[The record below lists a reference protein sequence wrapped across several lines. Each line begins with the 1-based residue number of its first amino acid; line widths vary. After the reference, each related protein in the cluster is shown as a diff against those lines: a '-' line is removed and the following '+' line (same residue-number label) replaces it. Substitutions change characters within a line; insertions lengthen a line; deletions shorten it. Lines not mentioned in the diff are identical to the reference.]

1 MKNKIYL
8 LYWLLAFLSVG
19 CYDDKGNND
28 YRFVNTIEVEPF
40 GQDSYPWAALGDT
53 VRYKPVLHFASGNGD
68 ELDLAYEWT
77 FAGKTIGDELNL
89 EWIVDTV
96 ATGQVILRVTDRVIT
111 NNSSISI
118 GLTSQPAASSALL
131 TTAST
136 PYGDSLFPITACGFS
151 SLSCSALHRIKPYN
165 SVSLSFSSHSTN

>member
-96 ATGQVILRVTDRVIT
+96 ATGQ
-111 NNSSISI
+111 
-118 GLTSQPAASSALL
+118 
-131 TTAST
+131 
-136 PYGDSLFPITACGFS
+136 
-151 SLSCSALHRIKPYN
+151 
-165 SVSLSFSSHSTN
+165 

>member
-53 VRYKPVLHFASGNGD
+53 VRYKPVTGTNSIWHMSGHLPVKRSETNLTWNG
-68 ELDLAYEWT
+68 L
-77 FAGKTIGDELNL
+77 
-89 EWIVDTV
+89 
-96 ATGQVILRVTDRVIT
+96 
-111 NNSSISI
+111 
-118 GLTSQPAASSALL
+118 
-131 TTAST
+131 
-136 PYGDSLFPITACGFS
+136 
-151 SLSCSALHRIKPYN
+151 
-165 SVSLSFSSHSTN
+165 

>member
-96 ATGQVILRVTDRVIT
+96 ATGQVILRVTDRANGLVYSNQKSLRIDSPYKSKGWMILSEK
-111 NNSSISI
+111 NGQSSL
-118 GLTSQPAASSALL
+118 G
-131 TTAST
+131 
-136 PYGDSLFPITACGFS
+136 FVREMITA
-151 SLSCSALHRIKPYN
+151 YEMDD
-165 SVSLSFSSHSTN
+165 

>member
-53 VRYKPVLHFASGNGD
+53 VRYKPVLQAGTGTNSIWHMSGHLPVKRSETNLTWNG
-68 ELDLAYEWT
+68 L
-77 FAGKTIGDELNL
+77 
-89 EWIVDTV
+89 
-96 ATGQVILRVTDRVIT
+96 
-111 NNSSISI
+111 
-118 GLTSQPAASSALL
+118 
-131 TTAST
+131 
-136 PYGDSLFPITACGFS
+136 
-151 SLSCSALHRIKPYN
+151 
-165 SVSLSFSSHSTN
+165 

>member
-68 ELDLAYEWT
+68 ELDCRYCSYGTGDPEGNRP
-77 FAGKTIGDELNL
+77 GKRIGIQQSE
-89 EWIVDTV
+89 I
-96 ATGQVILRVTDRVIT
+96 APDRF
-111 NNSSISI
+111 
-118 GLTSQPAASSALL
+118 
-131 TTAST
+131 
-136 PYGDSLFPITACGFS
+136 SL
-151 SLSCSALHRIKPYN
+151 
-165 SVSLSFSSHSTN
+165 

>member
-53 VRYKPVLHFASGNGD
+53 VRYKPVLHLQAGTGTNSIWHMSGHLPVKRSETNLTWNG
-68 ELDLAYEWT
+68 L
-77 FAGKTIGDELNL
+77 
-89 EWIVDTV
+89 
-96 ATGQVILRVTDRVIT
+96 
-111 NNSSISI
+111 
-118 GLTSQPAASSALL
+118 
-131 TTAST
+131 
-136 PYGDSLFPITACGFS
+136 
-151 SLSCSALHRIKPYN
+151 
-165 SVSLSFSSHSTN
+165 

>member
-53 VRYKPVLHFASGNGD
+53 VRYKPVLHFARTGTNSIWHMSGHLPVKRSETNLTWNG
-68 ELDLAYEWT
+68 L
-77 FAGKTIGDELNL
+77 
-89 EWIVDTV
+89 
-96 ATGQVILRVTDRVIT
+96 
-111 NNSSISI
+111 
-118 GLTSQPAASSALL
+118 
-131 TTAST
+131 
-136 PYGDSLFPITACGFS
+136 
-151 SLSCSALHRIKPYN
+151 
-165 SVSLSFSSHSTN
+165 

>member
-53 VRYKPVLHFASGNGD
+53 VRYKPVLHFARTNSIWHMSGHLPVKRSETNLTWNG
-68 ELDLAYEWT
+68 L
-77 FAGKTIGDELNL
+77 
-89 EWIVDTV
+89 
-96 ATGQVILRVTDRVIT
+96 
-111 NNSSISI
+111 
-118 GLTSQPAASSALL
+118 
-131 TTAST
+131 
-136 PYGDSLFPITACGFS
+136 
-151 SLSCSALHRIKPYN
+151 
-165 SVSLSFSSHSTN
+165 

>member
-77 FAGKTIGDELNL
+77 FAGKPGMDCRYCSYGTGDPEGNRPGKRIGIQQSE
-89 EWIVDTV
+89 I
-96 ATGQVILRVTDRVIT
+96 APDRF
-111 NNSSISI
+111 
-118 GLTSQPAASSALL
+118 
-131 TTAST
+131 
-136 PYGDSLFPITACGFS
+136 SL
-151 SLSCSALHRIKPYN
+151 
-165 SVSLSFSSHSTN
+165 